1 MSMVGVLKNC
11 PTPDIEDVTNGI
23 KVVRSQVCGYISV
36 LIEYLCFFRETC
48 VVVPDTGQ

>member
-1 MSMVGVLKNC
+1 MVMSMVGVLKNC

-23 KVVRSQVCGYISV
+23 KVDRQKFYSSAM
-36 LIEYLCFFRETC
+36 IEYFVFFRETC